1 MVNVVLVPLA
11 ATRVSAC
18 SHWAAM
24 GIWGPEANT
33 GKRNSVLK
41 ALELERVFGHDLLAR
56 TVWMNMHFHV
66 FGQLVRFKADKG
78 VQQTHEVAQCCVI
91 ARNVE
96 AAPPLYLSENVK
108 KNQRII
114 RVGALTD
121 FRGWVQNQRRLDRL
135 CRR

>member
-1 MVNVVLVPLA
+1 MVVVV
-11 ATRVSAC
+11 
-18 SHWAAM
+18 
-24 GIWGPEANT
+24 GPFCL
-33 GKRNSVLK
+33 R
-41 ALELERVFGHDLLAR
+41 DL
-56 TVWMNMHFHV
+56 
-66 FGQLVRFKADKG
+66 
-78 VQQTHEVAQCCVI
+78 I